1 MKIPM
6 KHPMKN
12 PMKIPVKEDDY
23 MKKADT
29 LTSAALVP
37 EQRIAGT
44 APKKRRKRIQPEK
57 MITVG
62 TVATIL
68 VLWYVV
74 TALGM
79 VNPILLP
86 SPLAVWT
93 AFLDIL
99 LNGYKGFSLMQH
111 IGTSL
116 WRLLSA
122 FGLAIVVAIPLGLLS
137 GYSTKIKAA
146 LDPIIN
152 FYRPLPPLA
161 YYTLLVMGLGIA
173 DASKVA
179 LLFLAAF
186 APIYVS
192 CVSAV
197 AKVNKDFIN
206 SAKTVGASQTQVFF
220 HVILPSCLPDILT
233 SLRTALSVA
242 YTTLVSAEMVAAMT
256 GIGWLVLDAS
266 NYLRSDIVFVG
277 IIIMGITGILLDKI
291 IVIIQNKFVPWAGK

>member
-1 MKIPM
+1 MTQLRQKET
-6 KHPMKN
+6 
-12 PMKIPVKEDDY
+12 KEDKF

-29 LTSAALVP
+29 LTSDALIP
-37 EQRIAGT
+37 EQSTSAT
-44 APKKRRKRIQPEK
+44 AAKKRRKRIQPEK

-62 TVATIL
+62 TVAAIM

-74 TALGM
+74 TALGLVSPM
-79 VNPILLP
+79 LLP

-93 AFLDIL
+93 AFVEIL
-99 LNGYKGFSLMQH
+99 FNGYKGFSLLQH

-122 FGLAIVVAIPLGLLS
+122 FGLAIIAAIPLGLLS
-137 GYSTKIKAA
+137 GYNTKIKAA

-197 AKVNKDFIN
+197 AKVNTDFIN

-291 IVIIQNKFVPWAGK
+291 IVSIQNKFVPWAGK

>member
-1 MKIPM
+1 
-6 KHPMKN
+6 
-12 PMKIPVKEDDY
+12 
-23 MKKADT
+23 
-29 LTSAALVP
+29 
-37 EQRIAGT
+37 
-44 APKKRRKRIQPEK
+44 

-62 TVATIL
+62 TVATIM

-74 TALGM
+74 TALGLVSPM
-79 VNPILLP
+79 LLP

-93 AFLDIL
+93 AFVEIL
-99 LNGYKGFSLMQH
+99 LNGYKGFSLLQH

-122 FGLAIVVAIPLGLLS
+122 FGLAIIAAIPLGLLS
-137 GYSTKIKAA
+137 GYNTKIKAA

-197 AKVNKDFIN
+197 AKVNTDFIN

>member
-1 MKIPM
+1 
-6 KHPMKN
+6 
-12 PMKIPVKEDDY
+12 

-29 LTSAALVP
+29 LTSDALIP
-37 EQRIAGT
+37 EQSTSAIAV
-44 APKKRRKRIQPEK
+44 KKRRKRIQPEK

-62 TVATIL
+62 TVATIM

-74 TALGM
+74 TALGLVSPM
-79 VNPILLP
+79 LLP

-93 AFLDIL
+93 AFVEIPF
-99 LNGYKGFSLMQH
+99 NGYKGFSLLQH

-122 FGLAIVVAIPLGLLS
+122 FGLAIIAAIPLGLLS
-137 GYSTKIKAA
+137 GYNTKIKAA

-197 AKVNKDFIN
+197 AKVNTDFIN

>member
-1 MKIPM
+1 MKQVRR
-6 KHPMKN
+6 KET
-12 PMKIPVKEDDY
+12 KEDNF

-29 LTSAALVP
+29 LTSDALIP
-37 EQRIAGT
+37 EQSTSAIAV
-44 APKKRRKRIQPEK
+44 KKRRKRIQPEK

-62 TVATIL
+62 TVAAIM

-74 TALGM
+74 TALGLVSPM
-79 VNPILLP
+79 LLP

-93 AFLDIL
+93 AFVEIL
-99 LNGYKGFSLMQH
+99 LNGYKGFSLLQH

-122 FGLAIVVAIPLGLLS
+122 FGLAIIAAIPLGLLS
-137 GYSTKIKAA
+137 GYNTKIKAA

-197 AKVNKDFIN
+197 AKVNTDFIN

-277 IIIMGITGILLDKI
+277 IISMGITGIRLDKI

>member
-1 MKIPM
+1 MKQVRR
-6 KHPMKN
+6 KET
-12 PMKIPVKEDDY
+12 KEDNF

-29 LTSAALVP
+29 LTSDAMIP
-37 EQRIAGT
+37 EQSTSAIAV
-44 APKKRRKRIQPEK
+44 KKRRKRIQPEK

-62 TVATIL
+62 TVAAIM

-74 TALGM
+74 TALGLVSPM
-79 VNPILLP
+79 LLP

-93 AFLDIL
+93 AFVEIFF
-99 LNGYKGFSLMQH
+99 NGYKSYSLLQH

-122 FGLAIVVAIPLGLLS
+122 FGLAIIVAIPLGLLS
-137 GYSTKIKAA
+137 GYNTKIKAA

-161 YYTLLVMGLGIA
+161 YYTLLVMGLGIG

-186 APIYVS
+186 APIYVN

-197 AKVNKDFIN
+197 AKVNTDFIN